1 MLQLLTLDEFDVGG
15 EDVGTY
21 ASNQKLSFF

>member
-1 MLQLLTLDEFDVGG
+1 MLQLLTLDEFAAGS